1 MRLERTPEQLDPIA
15 VFALRPIVSLVCAFA
30 VCYAIISTIAH
41 EDQIVN
47 PLAAIAAILV
57 LVAAAVIF
65 IVAAQPGVSPMRGGT
80 HVLVIGLTIVACVLF
95 AASVWGADHLIQ
107 DNWGQIA
114 IGLLLAAM
122 SSFRPPGEIIIS
134 SVISAAIVG
143 GIAAAETPFLVIAGT
158 PVLYATVAA
167 TPILAFSL
175 AATGSTK
182 VTTAAVL
189 SWRATARRAIERL
202 EPEIR
207 EGAARVVHQ
216 EQVALLNQEAVPF
229 FTDLLQRDEVTEA
242 DIARARE
249 IAISLR
255 RSAVATVERSWL
267 DEAIARTI
275 VQSGASPQCLSS
287 PLRDPDRLAEFMTTE
302 QRGTLSAILLVI
314 SRGVGF
320 DTRTLSVTIERTTS
334 RCHLTL
340 VAHVEAS
347 GRAIKAELLP
357 YLSVLRVV
365 AQDARLRVHQ
375 GDVALQFFY
384 DQT

>member
-1 MRLERTPEQLDPIA
+1 VRLERTPEQLDPIA

-41 EDQIVN
+41 GDQIVN

-65 IVAAQPGVSPMRGGT
+65 IVAARPAVSPMRGDT
-80 HVLVIGLTIVACVLF
+80 HVLVVGLTIVACILF
-95 AASVWGADHLIQ
+95 AASVWGADQLIQ

-114 IGLLLAAM
+114 IGVLLAAM
-122 SSFRPPGEIIIS
+122 SSFRPPGEIILS
-134 SVISAAIVG
+134 GVISAAIVG
-143 GIAAAETPFLVIAGT
+143 GMAAAESPFLVLAGT

-207 EGAARVVHQ
+207 EGAARIVHQ
-216 EQVALLNQEAVPF
+216 EQVALLNQAAVPF

-267 DEAIARTI
+267 DEAIARAI
-275 VQSGASPQCLSS
+275 VQSGASPQRLSS
-287 PLRDPDRLAEFMTTE
+287 GPRDPDRMAEFMTTE

-340 VAHVEAS
+340 VAHVEAPA
-347 GRAIKAELLP
+347 RAIKAELLP

-365 AQDARLRVHQ
+365 AQDARLRVHR